1 MRKTIIIPF
10 LSLLSFA
17 ATAQT
22 KNGETAKIKKEVTQ
36 QVSSKEKKQDKYFCA
51 NATVTM
57 ADGTVKPIREV
68 KVGEKVKTCHKGKSR
83 ETEVKTVEVYH
94 NPNASLTAVYLRP
107 VNESSVSKESW
118 PLVPALLLEATP
130 QHQVQTKRGN
140 KTMKQLSKNDVLYH
154 YEPSTGKV
162 SSWKVGIVQTNARK
176 VETAYNLTTE
186 DGSYLVENVLVS
198 NN

>member
-10 LSLLSFA
+10 FTLLSFT
-17 ATAQT
+17 ATAQSD
-22 KNGETAKIKKEVTQ
+22 NGATADLKKVVTHK
-36 QVSSKEKKQDKYFCA
+36 VSAKEKKHYNYFCA
-51 NATVTM
+51 NAIVTM
-57 ADGTVKPIREV
+57 ADGTAKPIRDV
-68 KVGEKVKTCHKGKSR
+68 KVGEKVKTCHRGKSVA
-83 ETEVKTVEVYH
+83 TEVKQVEVYH
-94 NPNASLTAVYLRP
+94 NPNAALTAVYLRP
-107 VNESSVSKESW
+107 VNEEVARETW

-130 QHQVQTKRGN
+130 YHQVQTNKGN

-154 YEPSTGKV
+154 YEPETGEV

-186 DGSYLVENVLVS
+186 DGSYLIGNVLVS

>member
-17 ATAQT
+17 VLAQT
-22 KNGETAKIKKEVTQ
+22 ENGQTALFKKEVKQ
-36 QVSSKEKKQDKYFCA
+36 KVISSTKKEDKYFCA
-51 NATVTM
+51 NAAVTM

-68 KVGEKVKTCHKGKSR
+68 KVGEKVKTCHKGKSI
-83 ETEVKTVEVYH
+83 ETEVKEVEVYA
-94 NPNASLTAVYLRP
+94 NPDAALTAVYLRP
-107 VNESSVSKESW
+107 VHESSVSKESW

-130 QHQVQTKRGN
+130 HHQVQTKKGN

-162 SSWKVGIVQTNARK
+162 SSWKVGIVQANARK
-176 VETAYNLTTE
+176 VATAYNLTTE

>member
-1 MRKTIIIPF
+1 MRKKIIIPF

-17 ATAQT
+17 AMAQT
-22 KNGETAKIKKEVTQ
+22 ENGETAELKKEVTQ
-36 QVSSKEKKQDKYFCA
+36 KVSSKEKKQDKYFCA

-57 ADGTVKPIREV
+57 ADGTVKAIRDV
-68 KVGEKVKTCHKGKSR
+68 KVGEKVKTCHKGKSI
-83 ETEVKTVEVYH
+83 ETEVKEVEVYH
-94 NPNASLTAVYLRP
+94 NPGAALTAVYLRP
-107 VNESSVSKESW
+107 VNESAVAKESW

-130 QHQVQTKRGN
+130 HHQVQTNKGN

-176 VETAYNLTTE
+176 VATAYNLTTE